1 MLQSNKTVTEQGL
14 PFWPLGALLW
24 NSVNVTCDI
33 FCIAW
38 TVTSS
43 VSDDTRWYSSDH
55 LGSWKNK
62 WAVADTFVKYRMLL
76 SCGVPMDMEADT
88 KNQI

>member
-1 MLQSNKTVTEQGL
+1 MVRTTSVTDVLLRRSGRIKAGLEERMLNRFHILSRKRLQFNKAVTEQGL

-43 VSDDTRWYSSDH
+43 VSDDTR
-55 LGSWKNK
+55 
-62 WAVADTFVKYRMLL
+62 
-76 SCGVPMDMEADT
+76 
-88 KNQI
+88 